1 MVRAV
6 TRRLLIYRRDSA
18 HADSDTSF
26 SLSLGIW
33 FGCRF
38 WDIWGVR
45 WEFMGCPTFSFRK
58 HSNGNNRTRNQK
70 EPLKMME
77 PLMCNPAQP
86 HRQSQLPLGVTNLF
100 KSSFI
105 VLQYVGNQHTM
116 CRTSLATIE
125 TLRATRRLSCFRGIS
140 WRSGLRLSLPEVSIF
155 TIGWD
160 EAQGLGMTLWKS
172 TAEVRGLGFG
182 LQDRDQ

>member
-1 MVRAV
+1 MG
-6 TRRLLIYRRDSA
+6 
-18 HADSDTSF
+18 H
-26 SLSLGIW
+26 LGRKVGIHGLPHVQ
-33 FGCRF
+33 FQEAQQRQQQNPEPKGTF
-38 WDIWGVR
+38 KNDGTPDVQSS
-45 WEFMGCPTFSFRK
+45 PTTQTIPAASR
-58 HSNGNNRTRNQK
+58 RNQSLQV
-70 EPLKMME
+70 EFYSAAV
-77 PLMCNPAQP
+77 C
-86 HRQSQLPLGVTNLF
+86 R
-100 KSSFI
+100 KSTHDVSNFSGYH
-105 VLQYVGNQHTM
+105 Q
-116 CRTSLATIE
+116 